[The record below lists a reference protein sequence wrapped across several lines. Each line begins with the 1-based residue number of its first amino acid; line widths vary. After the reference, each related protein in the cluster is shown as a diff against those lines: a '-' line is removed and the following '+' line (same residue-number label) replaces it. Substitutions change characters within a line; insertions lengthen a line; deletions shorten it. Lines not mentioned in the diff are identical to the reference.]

1 MTSQTCLTGVLKP
14 TFFYNFRFD
23 HLGEYFVSTKARA
36 SILPPKARSVQ
47 NEIPG
52 TFWKPLGQRRLEVF
66 KMRFPEHSG
75 SHLATGGQNSSTSAF
90 KRHLGATWPTE
101 ARTQV
106 RVLALVVQRPTNGL
120 QPTCFRFLT
129 CESRQ
134 PPVKEKSWSFKACG
148 VRKSHTTRGQKCSK

>member
-1 MTSQTCLTGVLKP
+1 M
-14 TFFYNFRFD
+14 
-23 HLGEYFVSTKARA
+23 
-36 SILPPKARSVQ
+36 
-47 NEIPG
+47 
-52 TFWKPLGQRRLEVF
+52 F

-120 QPTCFRFLT
+120 QPTSFRFLT
-129 CESRQ
+129 ILNISCR
-134 PPVKEKSWSFKACG
+134 PPQNRKGTFSVVFCK
-148 VRKSHTTRGQKCSK
+148 VRWVPRVFFMGASIEHIEILLKTMELRLTKIENNNKLLYVCILFAQMCVSQDF

>member
-1 MTSQTCLTGVLKP
+1 M
-14 TFFYNFRFD
+14 
-23 HLGEYFVSTKARA
+23 
-36 SILPPKARSVQ
+36 
-47 NEIPG
+47 
-52 TFWKPLGQRRLEVF
+52 F

-120 QPTCFRFLT
+120 QPTSFRFLT
-129 CESRQ
+129 ILNIAFR
-134 PPVKEKSWSFKACG
+134 PPLYRKDTFSVPFCG
-148 VRKSHTTRGQKCSK
+148 LRWVPRVFFMGASIEHIEILLKTVELRLTKIENNDKFLHFCMLFA

>member
-1 MTSQTCLTGVLKP
+1 M
-14 TFFYNFRFD
+14 
-23 HLGEYFVSTKARA
+23 
-36 SILPPKARSVQ
+36 
-47 NEIPG
+47 
-52 TFWKPLGQRRLEVF
+52 F

-120 QPTCFRFLT
+120 QPTSFRFFTILNIAFRPPRYKKGTFSVVFCKARCVPRVFFMGASIEHIEILLKTVELRLT
-129 CESRQ
+129 KIENNDKLLYFCMLFTQMCVSYG
-134 PPVKEKSWSFKACG
+134 F
-148 VRKSHTTRGQKCSK
+148 